1 MTGWLLIFSL
11 LVLGGILS
19 TLGDRLGTRVGKAR
33 LSIFKLRPKSTAVLI
48 TVFTGSIIS
57 AISFAIMVAFN
68 SQLRVGLFELDDI
81 QAKIAERETEL
92 KKLEKN
98 LYALR
103 SGDVVISS
111 GQSLLTKTIKIEK
124 NDDIKKEIEN
134 ILQQANLNAFNLAK
148 TNKSKYRR
156 ILLVRKDHIEN
167 LEKII
172 ADRRSWV
179 VNIRSAGNI
188 LRGENYVYAF
198 PEAILNKNITR
209 KGEVIASEKISLS
222 QPDSESIRKKIKLLL
237 SSTLAE
243 VKRRGSLSSELKIN
257 ATQINNLGN
266 NLVSRKNV
274 DLEIIATENISL
286 ANSDSESIRKKIKL
300 LLSSTLA
307 EVKKRG
313 SLSSELK
320 VNATQINNLGKNLVS
335 RKKGNI
341 QIIAKAIENSQ
352 SADKV
357 PISLE
362 LQLLNRSFKTNAK

>member
-1 MTGWLLIFSL
+1 VNGWLLILSL
-11 LVLGGILS
+11 LILGGILS

-33 LSIFKLRPKSTAVLI
+33 LSVFNLRPKRTAVLI

-81 QAKIAERETEL
+81 QEKIKYSEKEL

-98 LYALR
+98 LFALR

-111 GQSLLTKTIKIEK
+111 GQSLLIKTIKIDK
-124 NDDIKKEIEN
+124 KDDIKKEIES
-134 ILQQANLNAFNLAK
+134 ILQQANLYAFNLIK

-172 ADRRSWV
+172 SDRRSWV
-179 VNIRSAGNI
+179 VSIKSAGNI

-198 PEAILNKNITR
+198 PEVRLNKNITK
-209 KGEVIASEKISLS
+209 KGEVIAYENIYLANS
-222 QPDSESIRKKIKLLL
+222 DSEAIRKKIKFLL

-243 VKRRGSLSSELKIN
+243 VKR
-257 ATQINNLGN
+257 
-266 NLVSRKNV
+266 
-274 DLEIIATENISL
+274 
-286 ANSDSESIRKKIKL
+286 
-300 LLSSTLA
+300 
-307 EVKKRG
+307 RG

-335 RKKGNI
+335 REKGDI
-341 QIIAKAIENSQ
+341 QIIAKAIDDSQ

-357 PISLE
+357 SISIEMKYLE
-362 LQLLNRSFKTNAK
+362 RSLFNNNK